1 VVGAE
6 HPQPVGEQFLH
17 GGCRPGLITGTRTS
31 MITCVPDIQAG
42 VLIPYLV
49 GGGWAA
55 ADQAESSRFT
65 TRCMGQ
71 IRQHFVEPPIGLGRH
86 IGALVP
92 GEVTADDSG
101 DLAWILGTSRV
112 RPRRWSS
119 PGTRARQRAACGDA
133 LRSPRPIV
141 LRSGPVGH
149 TRPHSGPPASG
160 NGLELSMVRSRPVQ
174 HYRGVRG
181 PTLETE
187 AATQQSRP
195 QCASSDAS
203 VTLIVSPRRR
213 PSSLDVSSI
222 VGGFPNTRSIAGSNP

>member
-71 IRQHFVEPPIGLGRH
+71 SRQYLVEPAITLGRH
-86 IGALVP
+86 IGALVT
-92 GEVTADDSG
+92 GEVTAGDSG
-101 DLAWILGTSRV
+101 DLAWILWMGRV

-119 PGTRARQRAACGDA
+119 PGTRARQRAAAAMHYDLPAQGCSVA
-133 LRSPRPIV
+133 ARSDTPLLTVAHQRQGTP
-141 LRSGPVGH
+141 
-149 TRPHSGPPASG
+149 
-160 NGLELSMVRSRPVQ
+160 
-174 HYRGVRG
+174 
-181 PTLETE
+181 
-187 AATQQSRP
+187 
-195 QCASSDAS
+195 
-203 VTLIVSPRRR
+203 
-213 PSSLDVSSI
+213 
-222 VGGFPNTRSIAGSNP
+222 